1 MAIDPVC
8 GMTVDK
14 TSAACSH
21 VHEGETYYFCS
32 THCRAKFETDPAGY
46 LKRTETLTPL
56 KHTNGKEPRNIPYMI
71 WSGLTLLTCPCCIPL
86 WIILL
91 SGTAAG
97 ALLSK
102 NLYVTVAVFLVLF
115 LFSAWRALRS
125 YNRNKIPN

>member
-8 GMTVDK
+8 GMPVDE
-14 TSAACSH
+14 TSAASAH
-21 VHEGETYYFCS
+21 VHEGAAYYFCS
-32 THCRAKFETDPAGY
+32 TDCRAKFEANSAGY
-46 LKRTETLTPL
+46 LRKKDPVTSL
-56 KHTNGKEPRNIPYMI
+56 KHTNGTKPRNFPYMI
-71 WSGLTLLTCPCCIPL
+71 WSGLTLATCPCCIPL

-102 NLYVTVAVFLVLF
+102 NLYVTVAVFLILF
-115 LFSAWRALRS
+115 LFCGWKALRS

>member
-1 MAIDPVC
+1 MAIDLVC
-8 GMTVDK
+8 GMLVDE
-14 TSAACSH
+14 TSAASAH
-21 VHEGETYYFCS
+21 VHEGKTYYFCS
-32 THCRAKFETDPAGY
+32 TRCRAAFASNPVGY
-46 LKRTETLTPL
+46 LQKTETLTPL

-71 WSGLTLLTCPCCIPL
+71 WSGLTLATCPCCIPI

-102 NLYVTVAVFLVLF
+102 NLYITVAVFLVLF

-125 YNRNKIPN
+125 YNRNKIQG

>member
-8 GMTVDK
+8 GMTVDE
-14 TSAACSH
+14 TSATSAH
-21 VHEGETYYFCS
+21 VHEGKTYYFCS
-32 THCRAKFETDPAGY
+32 THCRAEFEANPAGY
-46 LKRTETLTPL
+46 LQKTEPVIPL

-71 WSGLTLLTCPCCIPL
+71 WSGLTLATCPCCIPL

-102 NLYVTVAVFLVLF
+102 NIYITVAVFLVLF

-125 YNRNKIPN
+125 YNRKKISN